1 MNIKLLLFLFILV
14 QSQFKLSAQEK
25 LTNEDI
31 WYSSTF
37 QMDYVSGL
45 ESMEDGMHYTRLE
58 QSDSGNAIV
67 QYSYESGDK
76 VKEIINSNTLGGTRI
91 DDYQFSSDEEQLLI
105 ATGQERIYR
114 HSSSADY
121 LIYDQKIRRTLP
133 LSSKKK
139 GKVRLAEFSPDGSM
153 VAFVRGNNLF
163 YYEVATKK
171 EVQVTSDGKI
181 NEIINGATD
190 WVYEEEFG
198 FDKGF
203 YWSPNS
209 DYLAY
214 YRFDESEVKE
224 FQMAMYG
231 DLYPEQYTF
240 KYPKAGEKNA
250 EVEIHIYSINGRN
263 NQRVDLGNE
272 EHYVPRVKWTAVD
285 GVLSITKMNRHQNH
299 LELLEAD
306 VRSARGPIITPEEFY
321 NEKSETYI
329 EVSDDLVFL
338 RDNQEFI
345 MTSDKSGY
353 NHIYVFNSN
362 GKEVRQL
369 TKGDWDVIEFAG
381 YDEGKRRIF
390 YSSSEEGPTEKNIY
404 SVDISGTG
412 KKRLSPQDGSN
423 DANFSTGFRFYMVYH
438 SDANTP
444 VDIKLYNS
452 DGREVR
458 ELVDN
463 VELQKVISRFDFQQ
477 KEFFSFETERGDELN
492 GWMIK
497 PPSFDKKKKY
507 PVLMAIYGGPGHNTV
522 SNEFG
527 GRNFYWHQMLAQ
539 KGYIVVSV
547 DPRGTYYR
555 GRDFKNSTYL
565 QLGKLET
572 EDMISSAK
580 YLSSLSY
587 VDGERIGMQ
596 GWSFGGYLTSS
607 SLMKGAEHFKMGI
620 AVAPVTNW
628 RFYDTIYTER
638 FMRTPQ
644 ENPDGYDDNSPINH
658 VERLEDPL
666 LLVHGSA
673 DDNVHYQNSMEMVS
687 ALVAANKDFDLFIYP
702 NRNHGIYGGTTRLHL
717 FEMMTEFIEKNL

>member
-1 MNIKLLLFLFILV
+1 MKIKLLTLLFVLTQVPYNI
-14 QSQFKLSAQEK
+14 SAQEK

-37 QMDYVSGL
+37 QMDYVGGL
-45 ESMEDGMHYTRLE
+45 ESMQDGIHYTRIE
-58 QSDSGNAIV
+58 QIDGGNAVV
-67 QYSYESGDK
+67 QYSYETGNR
-76 VKEIINSNTLGGTRI
+76 VKESINSNALGGTRI
-91 DDYQFSSDEEQLLI
+91 DAYQFSADEDQILI

-121 LIYDQKIRRTLP
+121 LIYDQKLKRSLP

-153 VAFVRGNNLF
+153 VAFVRNNDLY
-163 YYEVATKK
+163 YYEVATRK
-171 EVQVTSDGKI
+171 EVKVTSDGQK
-181 NEIINGATD
+181 NAVINGATD

-203 YWSPNS
+203 YWSPESN
-209 DYLAY
+209 YIAY
-214 YRFDESEVKE
+214 YRFDESDVKE

-231 DLYPEQYTF
+231 NLYPEQYTF
-240 KYPKAGEKNA
+240 KYPKAGEQNA
-250 EVEIHIYSINGRN
+250 EVEIHIHSIKGRT
-263 NQRVDLGNE
+263 NQKVDLGRE
-272 EHYVPRVKWTAVD
+272 EHYVPRIKWTAVE
-285 GVLSITKMNRHQNH
+285 GVLSITRMNRHQNN
-299 LELLEAD
+299 LELLQAD
-306 VRSARGPIITPEEFY
+306 VRSARGPIITPEVFY
-321 NEKSETYI
+321 FENSDTYI

-345 MTSDKSGY
+345 MTSDKGGY
-353 NHIYVFNSN
+353 NHIYVFNFN

-369 TKGDWDVIEFAG
+369 TKGEWDVIEFAG
-381 YDEGKRRIF
+381 YDEEKRRIY
-390 YSSSEEGPTEKNIY
+390 YSSAEEGPTEKNIY

-423 DANFSTGFRFYMVYH
+423 DANFSSGYKYYMVYH

-444 VDIKLYNS
+444 VDIKLYNA

-458 ELVDN
+458 PLVDN
-463 VELQKVISRFDFQQ
+463 QELQEVISRFDFQP

-497 PPSFDKKKKY
+497 PVDFDKKKKY

-522 SNEFG
+522 ANEFG

-539 KGYIVVSV
+539 KGYVVVSV

-580 YLSSLSY
+580 YLSGLTY
-587 VDGERIGMQ
+587 VDGDRIGMQ
-596 GWSFGGYLTSS
+596 GWSYGGYLTSS
-607 SLMKGAEHFKMGI
+607 CLMKG
-620 AVAPVTNW
+620 
-628 RFYDTIYTER
+628 
-638 FMRTPQ
+638 
-644 ENPDGYDDNSPINH
+644 
-658 VERLEDPL
+658 
-666 LLVHGSA
+666 
-673 DDNVHYQNSMEMVS
+673 
-687 ALVAANKDFDLFIYP
+687 
-702 NRNHGIYGGTTRLHL
+702 
-717 FEMMTEFIEKNL
+717 